1 VASSTIDPGLR
12 IAAVQLAVA
21 DLDRSVDFYQR
32 VLGLPLIS
40 REGDRALLGPDGRHP
55 SLALSAIESPT
66 PLSPHASGLFH
77 VAWLHPSRGALADTV
92 RRVVRERW
100 PVEGASDHGVSEA
113 LYLGDPDGLGI
124 EIYADRPRE
133 LWQRA
138 PDGHGLRM
146 VTLPLDLDDLMAH
159 SARDDDD
166 LSGGAA
172 IDPHTAIGHVHMKV
186 SDVPRAVDFYRD
198 ALGFS
203 EQAQMPSAAFLAAD
217 GYHHHIGLNSW
228 QSRGPAP
235 PPDTAPALREL
246 EFEHAETDEL
256 AALAQRA
263 GTDSHA
269 VAEQESARERQVALA
284 DPDGVRLVFS
294 AAGAPASRASA

>member
-1 VASSTIDPGLR
+1 VASSTIDPDLR
-12 IAAVQLAVA
+12 IAAVELAVA
-21 DLDRSVDFYQR
+21 DLDRSVDFYER
-32 VLGLPLIS
+32 VIGLPVVS
-40 REGDRALLGPDGRHP
+40 REGDRALLGPDRRHP
-55 SLALSAIESPT
+55 SLALSAIERPT

-133 LWQRA
+133 LWQHT

-146 VTLPLDLDDLMAH
+146 VTLPLDLDDLLAQ

-166 LSGGAA
+166 PSGGAA
-172 IDPHTAIGHVHMKV
+172 IDPRTVIGHVHLKV
-186 SDVPRAVDFYRD
+186 SDVPRAVGFYRD

-228 QSRGPAP
+228 QSRGAAP
-235 PPDTAPALREL
+235 PPDTAPALREI
-246 EFEHAETDEL
+246 EFELADPDEL
-256 AALAQRA
+256 RALVQRTGA
-263 GTDSHA
+263 GAGSDG
-269 VAEQESARERQVALA
+269 ERQVALA

-294 AAGAPASRASA
+294 AARAPASRGSA

>member
-172 IDPHTAIGHVHMKV
+172 IDPHTAIGPVHMKV

-228 QSRGPAP
+228 QSRGAAP
-235 PPDTAPALREL
+235 PPDTAPALREI
-246 EFEHAETDEL
+246 EFELADSDEL